1 MNQEFIYGLYIFDNM
16 NSVKQLYQTYTNPIT
31 AIKQII
37 QFIKANQYSTF
48 ANWFLNNV
56 LLKNPKNVWDIIT
69 FVDNNQS
76 LSSNQYNQF
85 EQLIEPYFNDY
96 CLYLSAIY
104 HEHSDETKKSDR
116 MDIVY
121 PFFNEIKSLL
131 DNINLDTN
139 DFHTNSELPAVPELH
154 LLIQKVNNYIK
165 NCENNTQ
172 IELLNKQCV
181 NVCFYKTKPFD
192 FKQLDFNHN
201 PNIKIQVSQ
210 NGVTIGFS
218 DYDYIIQTIKH
229 IPS

>member
-37 QFIKANQYSTF
+37 QFIKTNQYSTF

-56 LLKNPKNVWDIIT
+56 LLKNPKNVLDIMT
-69 FVDNNQS
+69 FVKNNPS
-76 LSSNQYNQF
+76 LSSNQYKQF
-85 EQLIEPYFNDY
+85 EQLIEPYFDDY
-96 CLYLSAIY
+96 CFYLSVIY
-104 HEHSDETKKSDR
+104 CEHPDETKKSDK

-131 DNINLDTN
+131 DNINLDIDGFQINPTIPKLN
-139 DFHTNSELPAVPELH
+139 
-154 LLIQKVNNYIK
+154 LLIQKVNTYIE

-172 IELLNKQCV
+172 IELLNKDCV

-201 PNIKIQVSQ
+201 PNINIQVSQ
-210 NGVTIGFS
+210 NSVTIGFG

>member
-16 NSVKQLYQTYTNPIT
+16 NSVKQLYQTYTNPIS

-37 QFIKANQYSTF
+37 QFIKTDQYFTF

-56 LLKNPKNVWDIIT
+56 LLKNPKNVLDIIT
-69 FVDNNQS
+69 FVKNSQS
-76 LSSNQYNQF
+76 LTSNQYNQF

-96 CLYLSAIY
+96 YLYLSVIY
-104 HEHSDETKKSDR
+104 HEHPDETKKSDK

-121 PFFNEIKSLL
+121 PLFNEIKSLL
-131 DNINLDTN
+131 DNINLDI
-139 DFHTNSELPAVPELH
+139 DEFKPVPELLH
-154 LLIQKVNNYIK
+154 LLIQKVNTYSK

-172 IELLNKQCV
+172 IELLNKQNV
-181 NVCFYKTKPFD
+181 NVCFYKTKQFD
-192 FKQLDFNHN
+192 FQQLNFNHD
-201 PNIKIQVSQ
+201 PNINIQVSQ
-210 NGVTIGFS
+210 NSVTIGFG